1 MKHFETMKKL
11 LPRGKAFKEA
21 RGFFQLLKSISL
33 EFDNIFEL
41 STRVFKGFDET
52 KDLWEA
58 LLETDQV
65 EATLSAQGGQS
76 KEYLISVLKK
86 YSSQPEKIDIIPYRG
101 GHKMNIIGVEMEIT
115 NTRSGMTINQPIR
128 QWKRNERLIKGFET
142 IKHAEVEAR
151 YYNQWTEL
159 YQKEL

>member
-1 MKHFETMKKL
+1 MKQFEIMKKL
-11 LPRGKAFKEA
+11 LPKGVAFSEA
-21 RGFFQLLKSISL
+21 KNFYKLLKAASH
-33 EFDNIFEL
+33 EFDLIFEFA
-41 STRVFKGFDET
+41 SKVFTDIEET

-86 YSSQPEKIDIIPYRG
+86 YSTQPEEIDIIPDRSN
-101 GHKMNIIGVEMEIT
+101 HSMKIVGVEMDI
-115 NTRSGMTINQPIR
+115 SPMQVGWVINQPLR
-128 QWKRNERLIKGFET
+128 KWTRNEPLIKGFET

-151 YYNQWTEL
+151 YYNTWTE
-159 YQKEL
+159 